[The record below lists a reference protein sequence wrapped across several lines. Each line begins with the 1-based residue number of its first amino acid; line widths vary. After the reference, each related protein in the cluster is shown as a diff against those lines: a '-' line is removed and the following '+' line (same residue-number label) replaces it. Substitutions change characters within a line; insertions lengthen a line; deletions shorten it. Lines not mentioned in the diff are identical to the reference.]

1 MDSGSG
7 EKAFFSPRQE
17 RQASA
22 GRNFNVT
29 NGMSTGS
36 HKKSELN
43 MTGGNMTNA

>member
-1 MDSGSG
+1 MESGAG
-7 EKAFFSPRQE
+7 EKAFFSPRHE
-17 RQASA
+17 RQGSA

-36 HKKSELN
+36 KKNSELN